1 MKKADAYI
9 VDGDT
14 LREVLLQYDESDVYE
29 ESNLD
34 SLEWYEG
41 EREYNDFLRDSIL
54 MLIGYTS
61 AKILLKQGK
70 RPKLDRVFRQID
82 VSTTRQVWNY
92 KPKVDKHISFAYEKG
107 TRDAWKGWRV
117 NTITQLDR
125 HSLYFLKNYNFN
137 QVVGLTHDLQSQI
150 RRSIYEG
157 VAEGKSIPQI
167 ARSLREGRGI
177 PPLDVVSKKTGK
189 VIRTIDPQKRATMI
203 ARTETMRA
211 RNQGLLNNYLQHGI
225 NSVMINSAGDT
236 RVCGYCLLAES
247 EGPYEIL
254 SGRLPYLPL
263 HPLCRCVYSAN
274 IDMLGK
280 YQIESLPTS
289 FANLVT
295 GSVDIVGDIEKFVQ

>member
-1 MKKADAYI
+1 
-9 VDGDT
+9 
-14 LREVLLQYDESDVYE
+14 
-29 ESNLD
+29 
-34 SLEWYEG
+34 
-41 EREYNDFLRDSIL
+41 
-54 MLIGYTS
+54 
-61 AKILLKQGK
+61 
-70 RPKLDRVFRQID
+70 
-82 VSTTRQVWNY
+82 
-92 KPKVDKHISFAYEKG
+92 
-107 TRDAWKGWRV
+107 
-117 NTITQLDR
+117 
-125 HSLYFLKNYNFN
+125 
-137 QVVGLTHDLQSQI
+137 
-150 RRSIYEG
+150 
-157 VAEGKSIPQI
+157 
-167 ARSLREGRGI
+167 
-177 PPLDVVSKKTGK
+177 
-189 VIRTIDPQKRATMI
+189 MI